1 MLPVVT
7 VVDVGNRNFELVNRG
22 FQGHGL
28 CVLRFCKRFGIKFA
42 WTWCISNRIG
52 ELHLSKTYF
61 LKMNIDALKQ
71 GADAL
76 FILLGGVMVLAMHA
90 GFAFLELGTVRK
102 KNQVNALVKI
112 LVDFALSAVVYFTV
126 GYALAYGSSFFVGAQ
141 QLAQRNGYDLVKFFF
156 LLTFA
161 AAIPAIV
168 SGGIAERAKF
178 WPQLIATALIVGLV
192 YPVFEGI
199 AWNERFGVQAWI
211 KALTGEHFHD
221 FAGSVVV
228 HAMGGWIALAAV
240 ILLGARYNRYRKD
253 GAISAHPPSSIPFLA
268 LGAWILVVGW
278 FGFNVMSA
286 QTLEKISGL
295 VAVNSLMAMVGG
307 TIAALLVGKNDPGF
321 VHNGPLAG
329 LVAVCAGS
337 DLMHPFGA
345 LIVGAVAGALFVWM
359 FTLTQNRWKIDD
371 VLGVWPL
378 HGLCGA
384 WGGIAAGI
392 FGSSALGGMG
402 GVSLAAQVIGTVM
415 GVAWALIGG
424 LVVYGGLKYTLGLR
438 LSEEE
443 EFEGADLS
451 IHHISATPDGEVSW

>member
-1 MLPVVT
+1 M
-7 VVDVGNRNFELVNRG
+7 E
-22 FQGHGL
+22 
-28 CVLRFCKRFGIKFA
+28 
-42 WTWCISNRIG
+42 
-52 ELHLSKTYF
+52 
-61 LKMNIDALKQ
+61 ALKQ

-76 FILLGGVMVLAMHA
+76 FILLGGIMVLAMHA

-112 LVDFALSAVVYFTV
+112 LVDFSVSTVVYFVV
-126 GYALAYGSSFFVGAQ
+126 GYSVAYGTTFFVGAE
-141 QLAQRNGYDLVKFFF
+141 QLAAKNGYDLVKFFF

-161 AAIPAIV
+161 AAIPAII

-178 WPQLIATALIVGLV
+178 WPQLIATAVIVGFV
-192 YPVFEGI
+192 YPFFEGI
-199 AWNERFGVQAWI
+199 AWNQHFGVQAWI
-211 KALTGEHFHD
+211 KSVTGDEFHD

-228 HAMGGWIALAAV
+228 HAMGGWIALPAV

-253 GAISAHPPSSIPFLA
+253 GVVSAHPPSSIPFLA
-268 LGAWILVVGW
+268 LGSWILIVGW

-286 QTLEKISGL
+286 QTLDKISGL

-307 TIAALLVGKNDPGF
+307 TLAALVLGKNDPGF

-345 LIVGAVAGALFVWM
+345 LVVGAVAGALFVVM
-359 FTLTQNRWKIDD
+359 FTLTQNKWKIDD

-378 HGLCGA
+378 HGICGA

-392 FGSSALGGMG
+392 FGASSLGGLG
-402 GVSLAAQVIGTVM
+402 GVNLTAQLIGTAM
-415 GVAWALIGG
+415 GVAWALLGG
-424 LVVYGGLKYTLGLR
+424 LVIYGLLKVTLGLK
-438 LSEEE
+438 LSQEEE
-443 EFEGADLS
+443 YDGADLS
-451 IHHISATPDGEVSW
+451 IHKISATPDREVSW

>member
-1 MLPVVT
+1 M
-7 VVDVGNRNFELVNRG
+7 DS
-22 FQGHGL
+22 
-28 CVLRFCKRFGIKFA
+28 I
-42 WTWCISNRIG
+42 
-52 ELHLSKTYF
+52 
-61 LKMNIDALKQ
+61 KQ

-76 FILLGGVMVLAMHA
+76 FILLGAIMVLAMHA

-112 LVDFALSAVVYFTV
+112 LVDFAVSTVSYFFV
-126 GYALAYGSSFFVGAQ
+126 GYAVAYGTGFMVGAET
-141 QLAQRNGYDLVKFFF
+141 LAAKNGYELVKFFF

-168 SGGIAERAKF
+168 SGGIAERARF
-178 WPQLIATALIVGLV
+178 NPQLLATAVLVGLA
-192 YPVFEGI
+192 YPLFEG
-199 AWNERFGVQAWI
+199 AVWANKFGFQDWI
-211 KALTGEHFHD
+211 KSVAGAEFHD

-228 HAMGGWIALAAV
+228 HAVGGWIGLVAV
-240 ILLGARYNRYRKD
+240 LLLGPRSNRYRKD

-268 LGAWILVVGW
+268 LGAWILAVGW

-286 QTLEKISGL
+286 QTLDKISGL

-307 TIAALLVGKNDPGF
+307 TLVAVLMGRNDPGF
-321 VHNGPLAG
+321 AYNGPLAG

-337 DLMHPFGA
+337 DLMHP
-345 LIVGAVAGALFVWM
+345 AGALVVGGIAGAIFVQL

-384 WGGIAAGI
+384 WGGIACGI
-392 FGSSALGGMG
+392 FGQQALGGLG
-402 GVSLAAQVIGTVM
+402 GVSFGAQALGTLV
-415 GVAWALIGG
+415 GVVWAVASGF
-424 LVVYGGLKYTLGLR
+424 VVYGLIRLTMGLR
-438 LSEEE
+438 MTQEE

-451 IHHISATPDGEVSW
+451 IHRIGSTPDREVSW